1 MKVKTNN
8 NAIMTMKGGKSSK
21 RTKKA
26 SSKKSKKSMK
36 AAPAGYI
43 FCMSCRKNTNVV
55 SSEMRKTKNNRT
67 QQVFSCDCGHKN
79 YRFVKS

>member
-8 NAIMTMKGGKSSK
+8 NAIMMGGKSSK

-36 AAPAGYI
+36 APPAGYMW
-43 FCMSCRKNTNVV
+43 CLQCNKNTKII
-55 SSEMRKTKNNRT
+55 SSVMRKTKNNRN